1 MKETVRT
8 KLSIEEIELDSS
20 NSVFSLEYDGGRFS
34 SGFSSTD
41 KSSKIEAFEALM
53 WELGKRVGFERSER
67 SSMKPTS
74 FHNDS
79 FDWDENNPFETKEE

>member
-1 MKETVRT
+1 MNETVRT
-8 KLSIEEIELDSS
+8 KLVIEEIEFDSS
-20 NSVFSLEYDGGRFS
+20 SSVFSLEYDGGHFS

-53 WELGKRVGFERSER
+53 WELSKRVGFERSER

-74 FHNDS
+74 WHNDS

>member
-8 KLSIEEIELDSS
+8 KLAIEEIELDSS
-20 NSVFSLEYDGGRFS
+20 NSIFSLEYDGGQFS
-34 SGFSSTD
+34 SVFSSTD

-53 WELGKRVGFERSER
+53 WELCKRVGFERSER

-74 FHNDS
+74 FHHDS
-79 FDWDENNPFETKEE
+79 FDLDWDENNPRD